1 MKFNTPQRQF
11 QLCTI
16 AEVPR
21 LPEHCIA
28 YVYEVLWK
36 KNKDKKFDSDSMDDM
51 TWV

>member
-1 MKFNTPQRQF
+1 MKFNTEPRQF

-28 YVYEVLWK
+28 YVFEVLWK
-36 KNKDKKFDSDSMDDM
+36 KNKDTKFDSDSMDDM